1 MLGSVLDRAQ
11 QELNLAAKLR
21 DACRDPRRR
30 SFESRERLVQ
40 PTSQVLHEVVA
51 AEGVRFG
58 DRGRVGARGPVE
70 VDGRDLAVD
79 QLGIAGEEP
88 RDEVDRALEPCLG
101 ERVEAELAAAEI
113 ERADS
118 DPLRETIEGALDVEC
133 ARGRQ
138 GPAGE

>member
-30 SFESRERLVQ
+30 SLESRVRLVQ
-40 PTSQVLHEVVA
+40 PASQVLQEVIAPEDVH
-51 AEGVRFG
+51 FG
-58 DRGRVGARGPVE
+58 ERKCIYTLGRVE

-79 QLGIAGEEP
+79 QLGVAGEEH
-88 RDEVDRALEPCLG
+88 RDEVDRSLEPCLG

-118 DPLRETIEGALDVEC
+118 DPLRETLVGGLEVEG